1 MRDLNN
7 MPIEKMHGVY
17 SVEEE
22 VSANSP
28 DAIKFIEGLRG
39 LGDQLG
45 VNVGRLL
52 DIYNN
57 NEMER

>member
-17 SVEEE
+17 SVEKE
-22 VSANSP
+22 VPANSHE
-28 DAIKFIEGLRG
+28 AIKFIEGLKG

-45 VNVGRLL
+45 VKVGNLL